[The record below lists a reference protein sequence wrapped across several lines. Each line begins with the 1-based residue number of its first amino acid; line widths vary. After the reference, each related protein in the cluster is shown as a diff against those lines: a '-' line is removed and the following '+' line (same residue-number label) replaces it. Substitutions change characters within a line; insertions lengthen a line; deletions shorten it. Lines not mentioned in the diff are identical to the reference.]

1 MQKDISRRCKAAGV
15 PFMVV
20 TQMLASMEHSAVP
33 TRAEVSDIYN
43 AICDGA
49 SSVMVTGETAVGQY
63 PIEVIRYLSRTVNSL
78 SPRDD

>member
-1 MQKDISRRCKAAGV
+1 
-15 PFMVV
+15 
-20 TQMLASMEHSAVP
+20 MEHSAVP

-63 PIEVIRYLSRTVNSL
+63 PIEVIRYLSRTVNSH
-78 SPRDD
+78 RDVAVKNSVKQDKRNGKRIFRIQGKYLES